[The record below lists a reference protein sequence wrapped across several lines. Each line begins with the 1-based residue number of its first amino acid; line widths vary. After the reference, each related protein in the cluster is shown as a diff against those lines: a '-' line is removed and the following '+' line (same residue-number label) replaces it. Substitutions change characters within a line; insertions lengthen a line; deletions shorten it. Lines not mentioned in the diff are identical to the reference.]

1 MKVGLIEK
9 PGVLKL
15 ADREEPK
22 IINPTDVKIKVKRA
36 GICGSDMHI
45 LHGTNAFAVYPLVWG
60 HEVTGE
66 VVEIGTDV
74 KNVKVGDHIVTEP
87 IRYCGECYACKQG
100 RRNACHSLKVM
111 GAHID
116 GAAQEYYVLPER
128 HAFLVPAEL
137 PWSHTVLVEPF
148 TIGAQA
154 CYRGQVQAGDVVFVM
169 GAGTIGLTIMV
180 NAKLLGATVIISDI
194 FDDKLEY
201 AKKLGADYT
210 INAKEF
216 DVVEKVKEITDG
228 YGANVVVD
236 AVCSVSSFEQAI
248 DCAGAAGRIVEMSF
262 NQQPSA
268 IKAVKLAAKELTVL
282 GSRHQTNR
290 FAPVIEYLKA
300 GKLPVEGFVTAEYPL
315 AKMAEAFEYAD
326 KNAAVL
332 RKIVINF
339 DE

>member
-22 IINPTDVKIKVKRA
+22 IVNPTDVKIKVKRV
-36 GICGSDMHI
+36 GICGSDIHI
-45 LHGTNAFAVYPLVWG
+45 LHGTNAFAVYPLIWG

-66 VVEIGTDV
+66 VVEIGTEV
-74 KNVKVGDHIVTEP
+74 KNVKPGDHIVTEP
-87 IRYCGECYACKQG
+87 IRYCGECYACRQG
-100 RRNACHSLKVM
+100 RRNACHTLKVM

-116 GAAQEYYVLPER
+116 GGAQEYYVLPER
-128 HAFLVPAEL
+128 HAFLVPTEL
-137 PWSHTVLVEPF
+137 PWDHTVLVEPF

-154 CYRGQVQAGDVVFVM
+154 CYRGQVQPGDVVFVM
-169 GAGTIGLTIMV
+169 GAGTIGLTVMV
-180 NAKLLGATVIISDI
+180 NAKILGATVIISDI
-194 FDDKLEY
+194 FDDKLAY
-201 AKKLGADYT
+201 AKAIGADYT
-210 INAKEF
+210 INVKDVDVIEKIKEL
-216 DVVEKVKEITDG
+216 TNG

-236 AVCSVSSFEQAI
+236 AVCTVSSFEQAI

-262 NQQPSA
+262 NQNPSA
-268 IKAVKLAAKELTVL
+268 IRAVKLAAKELTVL

-300 GKLPVEGFVTAEYPL
+300 GKLPVEGFTTAVYPFV
-315 AKMAEAFEYAD
+315 KMAEAFEYAD
-326 KNAAVL
+326 KNTAFV

-339 DE
+339 D